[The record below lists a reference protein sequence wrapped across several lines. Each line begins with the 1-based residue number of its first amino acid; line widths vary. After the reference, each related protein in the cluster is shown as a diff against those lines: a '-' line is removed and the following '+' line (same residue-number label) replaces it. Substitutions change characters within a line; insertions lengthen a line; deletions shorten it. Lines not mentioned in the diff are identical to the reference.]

1 MSVLKLATMWEFQKI
16 RATAITKIER
26 MPLDLVDKLVI
37 AQKFDISAWVM
48 PTLVELSHRKEMV
61 SFSEANQLGMK
72 WVLELAKLREAKLE
86 ADNDFKLLL
95 RQFK

>member
-1 MSVLKLATMWEFQKI
+1 MLKLATMWEFQKI

-26 MPLDLVDKLVI
+26 MQLNLVDKLVI
-37 AQKFDISAWVM
+37 AQKFDIPAWVT
-48 PTLVELSHRKEMV
+48 PTLVELAHRKEMV

-86 ADNDFKLLL
+86 ADKCEL
-95 RQFK
+95 RRRRYQYK